1 VAKKDEFVVDA
12 SVVTKWFLVEP
23 DSQAAIRL
31 RDDFATGRIKLT
43 VPTLL
48 FYEVVNALRFSG
60 EFEEGELVLAAR
72 SLSKYQFGTWRP
84 RGKLLE
90 LSAELSLREELT
102 VYDACYV
109 ALARR
114 LDSKVITEDR
124 ELLDKFPAHTM
135 PMNTYGSLHGLH

>member
-1 VAKKDEFVVDA
+1 VAKKKELVVDA
-12 SVVTKWFLVEP
+12 SVVTKWFVDEP
-23 DSQAAIRL
+23 SSPDAIRL

-60 EFEEGELVLAAR
+60 AFSEAELVVAAK
-72 SLSKYQFGTWRP
+72 SLNNYQFGIWRP

-90 LSAELSLREELT
+90 LSAELSLREDMT
-102 VYDACYV
+102 VYDACYI

-114 LDSKVITEDR
+114 IESKVITGDKEM
-124 ELLDKFPAHTM
+124 LSKFPTHTM
-135 PMNTYGSLHGLH
+135 QLDDYDPPRVSR